1 MLDSVVEW
9 TFVGRA
15 VLVLLKQISVMFCGL
30 ILVSLTA
37 VGTAA
42 LKARFSDGPTT
53 LFSGGPLTSG
63 QLIREPG
70 PDWRFTDEIET
81 IELQLFDP
89 STSRRV
95 WVAQYDGNIY
105 AVSGEM
111 DSFLGRLWFS
121 WPLDAA
127 ENGCAIVR
135 INGKRYPRQLIR
147 IQSGQA
153 LEGITAA
160 FRKKYDDPIT
170 RQDVEDAASWVF
182 ELAPRIEGS

>member
-1 MLDSVVEW
+1 ML
-9 TFVGRA
+9 
-15 VLVLLKQISVMFCGL
+15 CGL

-63 QLIREPG
+63 QLIREPE

-89 STSRRV
+89 STSRRT

-105 AVSGEM
+105 VVSGEL
-111 DSFLGRLWFS
+111 DSFLGQLWFS
-121 WPLDAA
+121 WPLHAA
-127 ENGCAIVR
+127 KDGRAVVR
-135 INGKRYPRQLIR
+135 INGNRYPRQLIR

-153 LEGITAA
+153 LEGITVA
-160 FRKKYDDPIT
+160 FRTKYDDPIT
-170 RQDVEDAASWVF
+170 RQDVEDGVVWVF
-182 ELAPRIEGS
+182 ELAPRVNGSS